1 LGAKQRGV
9 LVRIWDFFCS
19 LKLTIFSLI
28 SLAATSIIGTV
39 IQQNL
44 SRQEY
49 LRVFSEKTYNLLDQL
64 QCFDMY
70 HSWWF
75 IGLLVLFCLNL
86 ICCSI
91 KRFPR
96 VWKVVHNPLLTPS
109 QQVLKTFSNAD
120 EQVVKGDIASVTA
133 RMKGFLTQ
141 EFSTPQEN
149 EKAGEVFLYSDKL
162 KYSRFGVYI
171 THLSILIIFLGAII
185 GNIYGFKGFV
195 NIPEGGSI
203 DRIWL
208 RNGQIPLPIDFS
220 VRCEEFSVSYY
231 GNTQRP
237 KEYRSVLTVIDKG
250 EVVIDRRPIIVNDPL
265 SYKGLTFYQSSF
277 GPAGDEVVSIKVKV
291 RGEDKVDAFSLG
303 KGDTAELPNGDKIK
317 IEDFA
322 ASFRNFGPAARLQVL
337 PKDGQPRTVTVFK
350 NFPQFD
356 DERQGAYI
364 FTLVDFDQLY
374 YTGLQVTKDP
384 GVWVVWLGCT
394 LMILGCLVAF
404 FLSHRRIWIVLSNQN
419 GKVGVRLVGS
429 AHRNQPGFELYFD
442 ELKNKFRDA
451 LAQD

>member
-9 LVRIWDFFCS
+9 LGRIWDFFCS

-28 SLAATSIIGTV
+28 SLAVTSIIGTV

-75 IGLLVLFCLNL
+75 IGLLVLFCINL
-86 ICCSI
+86 ICCSV

-96 VWKVVHNPLLTPS
+96 VWKIVHNPLLTPNK
-109 QQVLKTFSNAD
+109 QVLKTFSNVD

-133 RMKGFLTQ
+133 RMKSFLSQ
-141 EFSTPQEN
+141 EFSAPRET
-149 EKAGEVFLYSDKL
+149 EKAGEVFLYADKM
-162 KYSRFGVYI
+162 KYARFGVYV

-185 GNIYGFKGFV
+185 GNIYGFKGYV
-195 NIPEGGSI
+195 NIPEGGTI

-220 VRCEEFSVSYY
+220 VRCEDFSVSFY
-231 GNTQRP
+231 GNSQRP

-250 EVVIDRRPIIVNDPL
+250 EVVIDRRPIVVNDPL
-265 SYKGLTFYQSSF
+265 SYKGLTFYQSNYGS
-277 GPAGDEVVSIKVKV
+277 AGDEVVLIKVKV
-291 RGEDKVDAFSLG
+291 RGEDKVDAFSLR
-303 KGDTAELPNGDKIK
+303 KGAVTELANGDKIE

-322 ASFRNFGPAARLQVL
+322 AAFRNFGPAARLKVL

-356 DERQGAYI
+356 DERQGDYV
-364 FTLVDFDQLY
+364 FTLVDFDQPY

-384 GVWVVWLGCT
+384 GVWVVWLGCA

-404 FLSHRRIWIVLSNQN
+404 FLSHRRIWVVLSEQN

-442 ELKNKFRDA
+442 ELKNKFRDV
-451 LAQD
+451 LSKD

>member
-1 LGAKQRGV
+1 
-9 LVRIWDFFCS
+9 

-28 SLAATSIIGTV
+28 SLAVTSIIGTV

-75 IGLLVLFCLNL
+75 IGLLVLFCINL
-86 ICCSI
+86 ICCSV

-96 VWKVVHNPLLTPS
+96 VWKIVHNPLLTPNK
-109 QQVLKTFSNAD
+109 QVLKTFSNVD

-133 RMKGFLTQ
+133 RMKSFLSQ
-141 EFSTPQEN
+141 EFSAPRET
-149 EKAGEVFLYSDKL
+149 EKAGEIFLYADKM
-162 KYSRFGVYI
+162 KYARFGVYV

-185 GNIYGFKGFV
+185 GNIYGFKGYV
-195 NIPEGGSI
+195 NIPEGGTI

-220 VRCEEFSVSYY
+220 VRCEDFSVSFY
-231 GNTQRP
+231 GNSQRP

-250 EVVIDRRPIIVNDPL
+250 EVVIDRRPIVVNDPL
-265 SYKGLTFYQSSF
+265 SYKGLTFYQSNY
-277 GPAGDEVVSIKVKV
+277 GPAGDEVVLIKVKV
-291 RGEDKVDAFSLG
+291 RGEDKVDAFSLR
-303 KGDTAELPNGDKIK
+303 KGAVTELANGDKIE

-322 ASFRNFGPAARLQVL
+322 AAFRNFGPAARLQVL
-337 PKDGQPRTVTVFK
+337 PKNGQPRTVTVFK

-356 DERQGAYI
+356 DERQGDYV
-364 FTLVDFDQLY
+364 FTLVDFDQPY

-384 GVWVVWLGCT
+384 GVWVVWLGCA

-404 FLSHRRIWIVLSNQN
+404 FLSHRRIWVVLSEQN

-442 ELKNKFRDA
+442 ELKNKFRDV
-451 LAQD
+451 LSKD

>member
-1 LGAKQRGV
+1 MGTIQRGV
-9 LVRIWDFFCS
+9 LGRIWDFFCS

-28 SLAATSIIGTV
+28 SLAVTSIIGTV

-75 IGLLVLFCLNL
+75 IGLLVLFCINL
-86 ICCSI
+86 ICCSV

-96 VWKVVHNPLLTPS
+96 VWKIVHNPLLTPNK
-109 QQVLKTFSNAD
+109 QVLKTFSNVD

-133 RMKGFLTQ
+133 RMKSFLSQ
-141 EFSTPQEN
+141 EFSAPRET
-149 EKAGEVFLYSDKL
+149 EKAGEIFLYADKM
-162 KYSRFGVYI
+162 KYARFGVYV

-185 GNIYGFKGFV
+185 GNIYGFKGYV
-195 NIPEGGSI
+195 NIPEGGTI

-220 VRCEEFSVSYY
+220 VRCEDFSVSFY
-231 GNTQRP
+231 GNSQRP

-250 EVVIDRRPIIVNDPL
+250 EVVIDRRPIVVNDPL
-265 SYKGLTFYQSSF
+265 SYKGLTFYQSNY
-277 GPAGDEVVSIKVKV
+277 GPAGDEVVLIKVKV
-291 RGEDKVDAFSLG
+291 RGEDKVDAFSLR
-303 KGDTAELPNGDKIK
+303 KGAVTELANGDKIE

-322 ASFRNFGPAARLQVL
+322 AAFRNFGPAARLQVL
-337 PKDGQPRTVTVFK
+337 PKNGQPRTVTVFK

-356 DERQGAYI
+356 DERQGDYV
-364 FTLVDFDQLY
+364 FTLVDFDQPY

-384 GVWVVWLGCT
+384 GVWVVWLGCA

-404 FLSHRRIWIVLSNQN
+404 FLSHRRIWVVLSEQN

-442 ELKNKFRDA
+442 ELKNKFRDV
-451 LAQD
+451 LSKD